1 MFLLRM
7 PGFAVD
13 NGAEALR
20 VFDLHFDRG
29 LALPFSETEYD
40 IIAAAFHLKYDFC
53 LEFFVLLGKQ
63 LANVHVFRSGT
74 HDGGGDRCTIRAHVS
89 ARPVVLSRLLCSL
102 CSWN

>member
-40 IIAAAFHLKYDFC
+40 IA
-53 LEFFVLLGKQ
+53 G
-63 LANVHVFRSGT
+63 NR
-74 HDGGGDRCTIRAHVS
+74 VS
-89 ARPVVLSRLLCSL
+89 LRPSI
-102 CSWN
+102 